1 MHSPLLQ
8 MDNRSIKNNIC
19 KSRKEKKITQQQ
31 MAERLGIS
39 RNSYRKIESG
49 NTVLVNDHVMHIANL
64 LDKSPDEIVLG
75 YSASEDSGKLLE
87 EMNME
92 YARKIDE
99 LNGTI
104 SFLRER
110 VRLLED
116 LVRTKDEIISM
127 LKKK

>member
-1 MHSPLLQ
+1 

-116 LVRTKDEIISM
+116 LVMTKDEIISM

>member
-1 MHSPLLQ
+1 
-8 MDNRSIKNNIC
+8 
-19 KSRKEKKITQQQ
+19 
-31 MAERLGIS
+31 
-39 RNSYRKIESG
+39 
-49 NTVLVNDHVMHIANL
+49 
-64 LDKSPDEIVLG
+64 
-75 YSASEDSGKLLE
+75 
-87 EMNME
+87 MNME

>member
-1 MHSPLLQ
+1 

>member
-1 MHSPLLQ
+1 

-49 NTVLVNDHVMHIANL
+49 NTVLVNDHVMHIARL

-110 VRLLED
+110 IRLLED

>member
-1 MHSPLLQ
+1 

-49 NTVLVNDHVMHIANL
+49 NTVLVNDHVMHIASL
-64 LDKSPDEIVLG
+64 LDKTPDEIVLG

-87 EMNME
+87 EMNVE